1 MFEMA
6 FDVDDNRM
14 RSLDQDYNT
23 LVAMAKSIGF
33 ITTKVVNDKLKPDFV
48 SRHILISDMTW
59 WSYKELKEDVV
70 RLDSSNSL
78 DVCPGR
84 LVLRFPK
91 YHEGIY
97 QTAGIVDGG
106 KRISFGEG
114 LAEREPADGKG
125 RYDLITPFGIRR
137 LAIWY
142 ELGAK
147 KYADRNWE
155 KGMPFS
161 RYIDA
166 AKRHLDKYIMG
177 ITDEDHLAAAAW
189 NILSIMHHEE
199 LGQIELDDMPH
210 YMSDESQKERIKK
223 QLNALYG
230 RKKEEKDHE

>member
-1 MFEMA
+1 MFGIDINGITLSNFEDMYA
-6 FDVDDNRM
+6 LVLNDVKAEAEGD
-14 RSLDQDYNT
+14 
-23 LVAMAKSIGF
+23 KSIS
-33 ITTKVVNDKLKPDFV
+33 VSDFV
-48 SRHILISDMTW
+48 TAFCSHFKTDRIKIKWDPKEPNQIYEWKKYRLFNYSVLEILDGVCFA
-59 WSYKELKEDVV
+59 LED
-70 RLDSSNSL
+70 
-78 DVCPGR
+78 PI
-84 LVLRFPK
+84 LVDK
-91 YHEGIY
+91 
-97 QTAGIVDGG
+97 IVDSG
-106 KRISFGEG
+106 KRMSFGEG
-114 LAEREPADGKG
+114 LAEREPTDGKG

-177 ITDEDHLAAAAW
+177 MTDEDHLAAAAW

-199 LGQIELDDMPH
+199 LGQMEFDDMPH
-210 YMSDESQKERIKK
+210 YMSDEYQKERLKK

-230 RKKEEKDHE
+230 MKEEEKNHE

>member
-1 MFEMA
+1 MFDINYDTSNKAKQILSNFLGEDSNKGFSDEVNKC
-6 FDVDDNRM
+6 FDDILKVIKVSENHDIKTEDCC
-14 RSLDQDYNT
+14 
-23 LVAMAKSIGF
+23 LVHG
-33 ITTKVVNDKLKPDFV
+33 DK
-48 SRHILISDMTW
+48 
-59 WSYKELKEDVV
+59 
-70 RLDSSNSL
+70 
-78 DVCPGR
+78 
-84 LVLRFPK
+84 
-91 YHEGIY
+91 
-97 QTAGIVDGG
+97 IVDGG
-106 KRISFGEG
+106 KRMSFGEG

-177 ITDEDHLAAAAW
+177 MTDEDHLAAATW

-199 LGQIELDDMPH
+199 LGQLEFDDMPH
-210 YMSDESQKERIKK
+210 YMSDENQKERLKK

-230 RKKEEKDHE
+230 MKEEEKDHE